1 MATIK
6 DIAKK
11 LGISPATVSRALND
25 FPEIKDATKAKVKA
39 MADELGYRPNKSA
52 QKLVS
57 GKSHSVGIILK
68 YASAQTADPSLY
80 EMMIGLSQYL
90 AEKDLDLI
98 FQVAVSEDEVSPYKR
113 LLGKQSV
120 DGFIISA
127 PTRNDPRIEYLQQQK
142 VPFVVH
148 GKGEYGDVDYAY
160 YDIDNYAVGYD
171 STRMLQ
177 QLGHETIALIN
188 GPDGLAF
195 SRDRRRG
202 YIAAM
207 EEANGEYN
215 EALISFGPVT
225 ESYAYQ
231 TACQLL
237 DSETPP
243 TAFVCANT
251 PSAAGVLS
259 CLRDRKL
266 RCPEGISIIAHDDG
280 YPGYNTEAF
289 SPQLTV
295 TCSPLR
301 DACTPLADIMAKLEN
316 GEQPSDLQI
325 TQKADLILRRSTGT
339 APTRK

>member
-6 DIAKK
+6 DIANR
-11 LGISPATVSRALND
+11 LGISPATVSRSLND
-25 FPEIKDATKAKVKA
+25 FPEIKAETKAKVKA

-57 GKSHSVGIILK
+57 GKSNSVGIILK

-90 AEKDLDLI
+90 SEKDLDLI
-98 FQVAVSEDEVSPYKR
+98 FQVAISEDEVSPYKR
-113 LLGKQSV
+113 LLAKQSV

-127 PTRNDPRIEYLQQQK
+127 PTRNDPRIEYLQQQQ

-148 GKGEYGDVDYAY
+148 GKGEYGEVDYAY
-160 YDIDNYAVGYD
+160 FDIDNYSVGYD
-171 STRMLQ
+171 STHLLQ
-177 QLGHETIALIN
+177 QLGHERIALIN
-188 GPDGLAF
+188 GADGLAF

-207 EEANGEYN
+207 ENAHGSHDED
-215 EALISFGPVT
+215 LISFGPVT
-225 ESYAYQ
+225 ESYAYK
-231 TACQLL
+231 TASKML
-237 DSETPP
+237 DSEAPP

-266 RCPEGISIIAHDDG
+266 RCPENISIIAHDDG
-280 YPGYNTEAF
+280 YPGYNTENF
-289 SPQLTV
+289 TPKLTV
-295 TCSPLR
+295 TSSPLR
-301 DACTPLADIMAKLEN
+301 DACVPLADIMAKLET
-316 GEQPSDLQI
+316 GESPKKLQI
-325 TQKADLILRRSTGT
+325 THKADLILRRSTGP

>member
-6 DIAKK
+6 DIANK

-39 MADELGYRPNKSA
+39 MAEELGYRPNKSA

-57 GKSHSVGIILK
+57 GKSHSVGVILK

-148 GKGEYGDVDYAY
+148 GKGEYGEVDYAY

-171 STRMLQ
+171 STHLLQ
-177 QLGHETIALIN
+177 QLGHQKIALIN

-207 EEANGEYN
+207 EEANNHFDEN
-215 EALISFGPVT
+215 LITFGPVT

-231 TACQLL
+231 AASKLL
-237 DSETPP
+237 DSSTPP

-251 PSAAGVLS
+251 PSASGVLS
-259 CLRDRKL
+259 CLRDRNL
-266 RCPEGISIIAHDDG
+266 SCPEDVSIIAHDDG
-280 YPGYNTEAF
+280 YPGYNTELLE
-289 SPQLTV
+289 PQLTV
-295 TCSPLR
+295 TYSPLR
-301 DACTPLADIMAKLEN
+301 DACVPLADIMAQLEN
-316 GEQPSDLQI
+316 GESPSNLQI
-325 TQKADLILRRSTGT
+325 THKADLILRRSTGP
-339 APTRK
+339 APIRN